1 MGRISSEPQVMI
13 KYHEVER
20 VVVAQGVLSAVIDGQ
35 ALSANLRDLSPL
47 LKAAPEEHLE
57 VFELSPSGYGIRWPL
72 VDEDISVDG
81 LLGIVHQPGQFKQ
94 SA

>member
-1 MGRISSEPQVMI
+1 MT
-13 KYHEVER
+13 KHEVEQA
-20 VVVAQGVLSAVIDGQ
+20 VVAQGVLPAVVDGQ
-35 ALSANLRDLSPL
+35 ALSANLRELSPL

-57 VFELSPSGYGIRWPL
+57 VFEVSPSGYGIHWPL

-81 LLGIVHQPGQFKQ
+81 LLGIVHQPTQLKQ